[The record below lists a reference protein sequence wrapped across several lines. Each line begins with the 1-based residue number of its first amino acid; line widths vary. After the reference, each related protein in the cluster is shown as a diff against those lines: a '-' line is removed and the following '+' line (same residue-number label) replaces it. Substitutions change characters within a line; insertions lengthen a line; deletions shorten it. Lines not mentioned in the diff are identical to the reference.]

1 MQAGCY
7 CNTHMPIA
15 RFLLLILNNGA
26 SILFLPFFVFSLSF
40 ILEKIVMYSN
50 MKVGEKNIPRL
61 ALPLAC
67 TEVSPPAGTAHS
79 SEVILL
85 KVVS

>member
-1 MQAGCY
+1 
-7 CNTHMPIA
+7 
-15 RFLLLILNNGA
+15 
-26 SILFLPFFVFSLSF
+26 
-40 ILEKIVMYSN
+40 MYSN

-85 KVVS
+85 KVVSWLLVLTIWKARSQRYSLTIPQAYYRIF